1 MGLAER
7 NRGHLRLF
15 YSNPAWFGP
24 FEPIVGVFIYYC
36 SQLKDSHEDGNFV
49 RWRSYG
55 PEAGI
60 SYSF

>member
-1 MGLAER
+1 MGLQNGIEA
-7 NRGHLRLF
+7 HLRLF

-24 FEPIVGVFIYYC
+24 FEPMLGVFIYYY
-36 SQLKDSHEDGNFV
+36 SQLEDSHEDGNFV
-49 RWRSYG
+49 RWSSYG